1 MADNVIKYV
10 KEVTHCADC
19 NFWGDNPVVGE
30 DGRSWAR
37 CKKYGWVQPDD
48 FYCKDGEASPD
59 LETGNTKW

>member
-1 MADNVIKYV
+1 MIED
-10 KEVTHCADC
+10 VTHCAGC
-19 NFWGDNPVVGE
+19 RFWGDKPVAGE

-48 FYCKDGEASPD
+48 FYCKDGAASHD

>member
-1 MADNVIKYV
+1 MTED
-10 KEVTHCADC
+10 VTHCSDC
-19 NFWGDNPVVGE
+19 RFWGDKPVVGE

-48 FYCKDGEASPD
+48 FYCKDGEASPN